1 MTAIAT
7 NAFKKTLIESL
18 INDVADSDNNYFIA
32 LGKADQWD
40 ENDTVPTT
48 VNTYEEERKF
58 RSNMQSIKK
67 MSDISFVSPRYNW
80 SSGTTYVGF
89 TDATTQASIGTY
101 YVMTESQRVYICL
114 EQGKDALGAAVI
126 STVNPDTVGTGTDP
140 VRTAD
145 NYVWKYLFTLTA
157 LNANKYLAAN
167 FFPVSKLT
175 TSTSNIEAAQLAVQ
189 NAAVPGSIVGYRLI
203 SGGADY
209 PVSAT
214 ATVVGSGNGAA
225 LDLTVDAATG
235 SILKVSIADSS
246 DGNLAF
252 GSNYTYADITIADS
266 NNEAAVIR
274 PIISRAGIGAD
285 PRDDINANYV
295 MMNAKPAGDEGG
307 DFLVDQDFRQVGI
320 LKNPLGYADSAF
332 STSTGSALRTLTVT
346 GVSGDFPAD
355 TLIRGSTSNAGA
367 YVNKYSGNTLFIH
380 QNETTGFKAFDANE
394 GIVDSDNPGTNT
406 ATLVG
411 SEANAEFDPFTGDL
425 LYVENRN
432 PVIRDAAQT
441 EDIKII
447 FQL

>member
-18 INDVADSDNNYFIA
+18 INDVADSDNSYYLA

-40 ENDTVPTT
+40 ENETVPST
-48 VNTYEEERKF
+48 VNTVEEERKF

-67 MSDISFVSPRYNW
+67 MSDVSFVSPRYNW
-80 SSGTTYVGF
+80 SSGTTYTGYS
-89 TDATTQASIGTY
+89 DATDQSTLGAY

-126 STVNPDTVGTGTDP
+126 STVNPDTVGTGTSAT
-140 VRTAD
+140 RTAD
-145 NYVWKYLFTLTA
+145 GYIWKYLFTLTA

-175 TSTSNIEAAQLAVQ
+175 TSTSNIETAQLAVQ
-189 NAAVPGSIVGYRLI
+189 NGATAGEIIGYRLI
-203 SGGADY
+203 SGGSGYTTGA
-209 PVSAT
+209 SAS
-214 ATVVGSGNGAA
+214 VVGNGTGAN
-225 LDLTVDAATG
+225 LDVVIDAGTG
-235 SILKVSIADSS
+235 SVIKVSVAGTGSS
-246 DGNLAF
+246 LDF
-252 GSNYTYADITIADS
+252 GSDYTYAGVTLNESVADP
-266 NNEAAVIR
+266 AVIR

-285 PRDDINANYV
+285 PRDDINATYV
-295 MMNAKPAGDEGG
+295 MLNSKPAGDEGG

-320 LKNPLGYADSAF
+320 LKNPTGYADSDF
-332 STSTGSALRTLTVT
+332 TVSTGSALRSLSIT

-355 TLIRGSTSNAGA
+355 TLVRGSTSGAGA

-380 QNETTGFKAFDANE
+380 QNETTGFAAFDAGE
-394 GIVDSDNPGTNT
+394 AIADSDNPGTNT

>member
-18 INDVADSDNNYFIA
+18 IADVADSDNTYYIA

-40 ENDTVPTT
+40 ENETVPST
-48 VNTYEEERKF
+48 VNTTEEERKF
-58 RSNMQSIKK
+58 RSQMQAIKK
-67 MSDISFVSPRYNW
+67 MSDISFVASRYNW
-80 SSGTTYVGF
+80 SSGTTYSAF
-89 TDATTQASIGTY
+89 TDASALSSAGTY
-101 YVMTESQRVYICL
+101 YVLTESQRVYICL
-114 EQGKDALGAAVI
+114 EQGKDATGVAVI
-126 STVNPDTVGTGTDP
+126 STVNPDTIGTSTN
-140 VRTAD
+140 AD
-145 NYVWKYLFTLTA
+145 RLADGYVWKYLFTLTA
-157 LNANKYLAAN
+157 LNSNKYLAAN

-175 TSTSNIEAAQLAVQ
+175 ASTSNIETAQLNVQ
-189 NAAVPGSIVGYRLI
+189 NAAVAGSIVGYRLV

-209 PVSAT
+209 PTGAT
-214 ATVVGSGNGAA
+214 ATVNGDGTGAA
-225 LDLTVDAATG
+225 LDLTVDATSG
-235 SILKVSIADSS
+235 SVVKVSLADSS

-252 GSNYTYADITIADS
+252 GAGYTVADITIADS
-266 NNEAAVIR
+266 NNEPAVIR

-285 PRDDINANYV
+285 PRDDINATFV

-320 LKNPLGYADSAF
+320 LRNPTDHSGTDFTA
-332 STSTGSALRTLTVT
+332 STGSALRTLTIS
-346 GVSGDFPAD
+346 GVSGTFAAD
-355 TLIRGSTSNAGA
+355 TLVRGSTSGAGA
-367 YVNKYSGNTLFIH
+367 YVNKYSGSTLFIH
-380 QNETTGFKAFDANE
+380 QNQETGFKAFTGNE
-394 GIVDSDNPGTNT
+394 GIADSDNPTTNT

-411 SEANAEFDPFTGDL
+411 VDSNGEFNPFSGDL